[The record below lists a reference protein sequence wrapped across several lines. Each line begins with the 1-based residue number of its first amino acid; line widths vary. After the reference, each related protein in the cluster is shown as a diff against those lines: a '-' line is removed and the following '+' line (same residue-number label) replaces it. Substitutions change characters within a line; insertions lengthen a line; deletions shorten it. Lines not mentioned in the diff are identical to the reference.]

1 MKTKHNKFN
10 PENSIEDSEG
20 VRGKSLSSSSS
31 PKKISQRQLARRRS
45 RSRSNS
51 PTKVN
56 SCEILD
62 PSPRENSRN
71 NSRQSSVL
79 SRQNN
84 GGRSSLL
91 KINVENRKSNGVV
104 AGDLDDEEYETNG
117 SSVSLD
123 I

>member
-1 MKTKHNKFN
+1 M
-10 PENSIEDSEG
+10 
-20 VRGKSLSSSSS
+20 RGKSLSSSSS
-31 PKKISQRQLARRRS
+31 PKKVSQRKLARRRS

-56 SCEILD
+56 SVENLD
-62 PSPRENSRN
+62 PSPREHSRN

-84 GGRSSLL
+84 GRRSSLL
-91 KINVENRKSNGVV
+91 KINVDNRKSNGVV